1 LASPFLDNLAEL
13 DVLQRDAKDVFD
25 FVLGQDLEDSIASLE
40 MLDKLFL
47 LLCECPFLV
56 FNCSVEE

>member
-47 LLCECPFLV
+47 FLCECPFLV